1 MSDADAATPTPDVSD
16 HLAPRRP
23 GTRPGLKRVVFA
35 ITLVGAL
42 ARLYHIDV
50 PLFDWH
56 VYRQFDTAALAR
68 NFYEEGMNLFYP
80 RVDWR
85 GESPG
90 YVEVEFQAYTY
101 PVAILYHVFGPHEW
115 VGRAFNILVFV
126 ASAFLLFGFVSRAF
140 GRRAAAFAV
149 LFYTF
154 VPLSFYQTRAFQP
167 DALLAL
173 GSLTGIHYFW
183 LWTESSRWRHLL
195 LSALGVSLAA
205 LIKPPSLYL
214 GVPLLYLAYRRY
226 RLTLLRQPQLWVF
239 AALVLVPVVLWYR
252 HAYGMW
258 IDYGNTFGIFGRRTI
273 AGIWPLGDEHWL
285 MLARVLARRLFF
297 EIATPPG
304 LILLLV
310 GVVASVHARAR
321 LQGGIVFWWLVGF
334 GLYVVLVPKGH
345 WGHDHY
351 QLPAVFL
358 AAAWMGYGASWLVR
372 KGSAGRWGT
381 AVIALALLAL
391 AARQIRPMVTVQPG
405 RYDRI
410 AFGERIQQLTEPDA
424 LIVFAARQPRDHPP
438 QIYRHRT
445 PDGEFLYCDP
455 IDFYVSRRK
464 GWNPDEYQ
472 ATPEFMER
480 VRGRGARYFATFFPT
495 VLERNPDL
503 EQWLDTESTLLEATD
518 RWAIYRLVE

>member
-1 MSDADAATPTPDVSD
+1 MNVSD
-16 HLAPRRP
+16 SPVAR
-23 GTRPGLKRVVFA
+23 GSGNGPGLKRIIFA
-35 ITLVGAL
+35 IVLVGSL

-56 VYRQFDTAALAR
+56 AYRQFDTAALAR
-68 NFYEEGMNLFYP
+68 NFYDEGMNIFYP

-101 PVAILYHVFGPHEW
+101 PVAVLYHVFGPQEW

-126 ASAFLLFGFVSRAF
+126 ASAILLFAFVSRIF
-140 GRRAAAFAV
+140 GRGAAAFAV

-173 GSLTGIHYFW
+173 GSLAGIHYFW
-183 LWTESSRWRHLL
+183 LWTESSRWKHLL
-195 LSALGVSLAA
+195 VSALGVAIAA

-226 RLTLLRQPQLWVF
+226 GLALFRKPQLWTY
-239 AALVLVPVVLWYR
+239 AALILVPVFLWFR
-252 HAYGMW
+252 HAYGLW
-258 IDYGNTFGIFGRRTI
+258 TEYGNTFGIFGRRTI
-273 AGIWPLGDEHWL
+273 AGVWAIGDEHWL
-285 MLARVLARRLFF
+285 ILAQTLARRLLN

-310 GVVASVHARAR
+310 GVVASIGARAR
-321 LQGGIVFWWLVGF
+321 LRGGILFWWLAGF
-334 GLYVVLVPKGH
+334 ALYVVLVPKGH

-358 AAAWMGYGASWLVR
+358 TTAWMGYGAWRLVQR
-372 KGSAGRWGT
+372 GAAGGWGT
-381 AVIALALLAL
+381 AVLVLALFWF
-391 AARQIRPMVTVQPG
+391 AAWQLRPMLNVRPG
-405 RYDRI
+405 RFDRI
-410 AFGERIQQLTEPDA
+410 AFGERLQELTEPDE

-438 QIYRHRT
+438 EIYRHRT
-445 PDGEFLYCDP
+445 PEGEFLYCDP
-455 IDFYVSRRK
+455 IDFYLSRRK

-472 ATPEFMER
+472 ATPEFLER
-480 VRGRGARYFATFFPT
+480 VRGRGARYFATYFPAGIF
-495 VLERNPDL
+495 ERSPDL
-503 EQWLDTESTLLEATD
+503 KQWLDSESTLLEMTD
-518 RWAIYRLVE
+518 RWAIYRLAE